1 MKFTCNRD
9 NLIEGINVV
18 QKAVPTRTTM
28 PILDGILIE
37 VGEEL
42 RLTGNDLELGIVF
55 EVPAIIEEIGSIVL
69 ASKTFGD
76 IIRKLPDIYV
86 TIETS
91 NDNNTVSITSGN
103 AQYQLRTIA
112 AEEYPRVVTL
122 TEENVIAIAEKDL
135 KNLIRQSLF
144 AASQE
149 DTRPILKGV
158 LIEHI
163 GKSLNFV
170 ALDGYK
176 LAVKTLER
184 EKENSFRVVATSRV
198 LNEVLKILQS
208 SEDLIQFCCS
218 ENQIMF
224 YTESFRIVSRLLKGD
239 FIDYGKMLPREYKT
253 TVSISCKELLNGI
266 ERAALVMTDERKTPL
281 LITIDDDE
289 IILSANADNGTSRE
303 VISAE
308 VTGEKM
314 EIGFNPKN
322 VMECLRVIE
331 EETIQLHLTT
341 NVGPCIIKSEEND
354 DYTYLVMPVKTKNM

>member
-28 PILDGILIE
+28 PILDGILLE

-91 NDNNTVSITSGN
+91 NDNSTVSISSGN
-103 AQYQLRTIA
+103 ANYHLRTIP

-122 TEENVIAIAEKDL
+122 AEENVISIPEKDL
-135 KNLIRQSLF
+135 KNLIKQSLF

-158 LIEHI
+158 LIEHL
-163 GKSLNFV
+163 GNHLNFV

-176 LAVKTLER
+176 LAVKTLAR
-184 EKENSFRVVATSRV
+184 EEENSFRVIATARV
-198 LNEVLKILQS
+198 LNEVLKILQNS
-208 SEDLIQFCCS
+208 DDLVNFCCS

-224 YTESFRIVSRLLKGD
+224 YTEDFRIVSRLLKGD
-239 FIDYGKMLPREYKT
+239 FIDYSKMLPREYKT
-253 TVSISCKELLNGI
+253 TVSISCKELLSGI
-266 ERAALVMTDERKTPL
+266 ERAAIVMTDERKTPL
-281 LITIDDDE
+281 LITIDDDQ
-289 IILSANADNGTSRE
+289 IVLSANAENGTSRE

-308 VTGEKM
+308 IIGDSM

-322 VMECLRVIE
+322 IMECLRVIE
-331 EETIQLHLTT
+331 EDEIQIHLTT
-341 NVGPCIIKSEEND
+341 NVGPCIIDSEEND